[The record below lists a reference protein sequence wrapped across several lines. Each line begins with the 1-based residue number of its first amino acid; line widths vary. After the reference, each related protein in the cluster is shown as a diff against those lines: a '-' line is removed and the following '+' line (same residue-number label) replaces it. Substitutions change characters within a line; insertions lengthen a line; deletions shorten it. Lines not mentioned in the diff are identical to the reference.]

1 MQLLYLCNIQTL
13 TTANL
18 KQIFVI
24 QNILNQKVRDM
35 EEKKITEAQ
44 VDEQTTSQDENK
56 NVNELDAIK
65 KELKSMTEEKQKF
78 STYWY
83 EALADIR
90 RYQTAVTKL
99 VEELGWDQATAM
111 GKIGEILGDDIWRVI
126 EVNNSSR
133 FNR

>member
-1 MQLLYLCNIQTL
+1 
-13 TTANL
+13 
-18 KQIFVI
+18 
-24 QNILNQKVRDM
+24 M
-35 EEKKITEAQ
+35 EEKNLNEAQ
-44 VDEQTTSQDENK
+44 VAEQTTSQDENK
-56 NVNELDAIK
+56 NVNELDALK

-78 STYWY
+78 STYWI

-126 EVNNSSR
+126 EINDSSR

>member
-1 MQLLYLCNIQTL
+1 
-13 TTANL
+13 
-18 KQIFVI
+18 
-24 QNILNQKVRDM
+24 M

-44 VDEQTTSQDENK
+44 VAEQTTSQDENK